1 MYNVMSCPLCLLQ
14 PDTQSH
20 SVQCN
25 IIKENINISG
35 NYNEIFTEEISKE
48 ISESLLKISQFR
60 ENKMENL
67 SPVGGPGASLFDA
80 ADKCNPMYLF
90 ESG

>member
-1 MYNVMSCPLCLLQ
+1 M
-14 PDTQSH
+14 
-20 SVQCN
+20 
-25 IIKENINISG
+25 
-35 NYNEIFTEEISKE
+35 
-48 ISESLLKISQFR
+48 
-60 ENKMENL
+60 KM